1 MNYLSSGITIMRQEV
16 LTWNDIDLLIDHL
29 VPQFDVIFD
38 AMLLITRGGIIPGGL
53 VAEALDIEEILTAS
67 INFPAESH
75 MGERQDL
82 PHKFLALPQFIQ
94 FPDASLL
101 CEKRILIMD
110 DVWGSGRTV
119 SVVKNRVKGA
129 YGIPYTCVLH
139 FNPHRNLFGMEK
151 PDYFA
156 AITDAYIIYPWE
168 IDLGKS
174 RMLPFNCK

>member
-1 MNYLSSGITIMRQEV
+1 MRQEV

-29 VPQFDVIFD
+29 VPQFDIIFD
-38 AMLLITRGGIIPGGL
+38 AMILITRGGIIPGGL
-53 VAEALDIEEILTAS
+53 IAEALDIEEILTAS
-67 INFPAESH
+67 IDFPVESQTGDNAEN
-75 MGERQDL
+75 

-94 FPDASLL
+94 FPAESVL

-110 DVWGSGRTV
+110 DVWGSGRTI
-119 SVVKNRVKGA
+119 STVKNRVKGA
-129 YGIPYTCVLH
+129 YGIPYTGVLH
-139 FNPHRNLFGMEK
+139 FNPNRNLFGTEK
-151 PDYFA
+151 PDFYA

>member
-1 MNYLSSGITIMRQEV
+1 MRQEV

-53 VAEALDIEEILTAS
+53 VAEALGIEEILTAS
-67 INFPAESH
+67 INFPAESRN
-75 MGERQDL
+75 GERQDNQ
-82 PHKFLALPQFIQ
+82 HKFLALPQFIQ

-101 CEKRILIMD
+101 CEKHILIMD
-110 DVWGSGRTV
+110 DVWGSGRTI

-139 FNPHRNLFGMEK
+139 FNPHRNLFGTEK
-151 PDYFA
+151 PDFFA

>member
-1 MNYLSSGITIMRQEV
+1 MRQEV

-29 VPQFDVIFD
+29 VPQFDILFD
-38 AMLLITRGGIIPGGL
+38 AMILITRGGIIPGGL

-67 INFPAESH
+67 IDFPSESRS
-75 MGERQDL
+75 GENNEL
-82 PHKFLALPQFIQ
+82 TNNKFLALPEFIQ
-94 FPDASLL
+94 FPSASLL

-110 DVWGSGRTV
+110 DVWGSGRTI
-119 SVVKNRVKGA
+119 STVKNRVKGA

-139 FNPHRNLFGMEK
+139 FNPHRNLFGDEK
-151 PDYFA
+151 PDFYA
-156 AITDAYIIYPWE
+156 AVTDAYIIYPWE